1 MWICLNGVKSLMLNF
16 SILMSLYFKENPI
29 ALEHCFQSISNEQ
42 SIKPTEIVLVLD
54 GPISDSLT
62 QVISSFK
69 VQIGES
75 LKVIPLAENVGLGK
89 ALNEGLKHCTNE
101 WVFRMDTDD
110 ICTPDRFEKQIKFIS
125 ENPDIVLFSSQ
136 IIEFDKDIKDATTLR
151 QVPICHDDIVKFS
164 NKRSPFNHMTVAY
177 KKSVI
182 DGLGG
187 YQHHPY
193 MEDYNLWLRVIGAGY
208 KVGNHPDVLLYA
220 RVGNGMHTRRKGF
233 EYIKSEKQLLDLKK
247 SLNLQN
253 PIKANL
259 LFVLRSLFRLLP
271 STMLAKVYNSFLR
284 KKVNKV

>member
-1 MWICLNGVKSLMLNF
+1 MNF
-16 SILMSLYFKENPI
+16 SVLLSLYHKENPL
-29 ALEHCFQSISNEQ
+29 ALNKCFQSIWLDQ
-42 SIKPTEIVLVLD
+42 SLKPTEIVLVLD
-54 GPISDSLT
+54 GAIGAELT
-62 QVISSFK
+62 QC
-69 VQIGES
+69 VQKWQQIIGKP
-75 LKVIPLAENVGLGK
+75 LKVIPLSQNVGLGK
-89 ALNEGLKHCTNE
+89 ALNKGLEHCSNE
-101 WVFRMDTDD
+101 WIFRMDTDD

-187 YQHHPY
+187 YKHHPY
-193 MEDYNLWLRVIGAGY
+193 MEDYNLWLRVIGAGH

-259 LFVLRSLFRLLP
+259 LFVLRSFFRLLP